1 MSSLIELMHT
11 VFYDRAHD
19 IPQYNISIDI
29 TLLYVLKYNNF
40 YCSLQILN
48 DQSVGK
54 KLILFAKNLVASQ
67 EGIEEDI
74 EIPEKENQY
83 QRVQSFA
90 ILAQKEKLHFSVCKF
105 TKAKLSGWS
114 TFAGNDAEK
123 LHLQTKVCFF
133 HFKIVNSLLRGCFDV
148 PGSLYQ
154 LALDLR
160 TKTSTNTRFNS
171 KF

>member
-11 VFYDRAHD
+11 VLYDCVHD

-29 TLLYVLKYNNF
+29 TLLYVFKYNIF
-40 YCSLQILN
+40 YCTLQILN

-54 KLILFAKNLVASQ
+54 KLILLPKKESEKTLRLQRNKTSLRGSNHLLYQPRKKNF
-67 EGIEEDI
+67 
-74 EIPEKENQY
+74 Y
-83 QRVQSFA
+83 
-90 ILAQKEKLHFSVCKF
+90 VCKF
-105 TKAKLSGWS
+105 TKAKLSGRS
-114 TFAGNDAEK
+114 TFAANDAEK

-133 HFKIVNSLLRGCFDV
+133 HFKIVNSLLRGCFVV
-148 PGSLYQ
+148 PDSLYQ

>member
-11 VFYDRAHD
+11 VLYDRVHD
-19 IPQYNISIDI
+19 IPQCNISIDV
-29 TLLYVLKYNNF
+29 TLLYVLKYNIF

-48 DQSVGK
+48 DWSVVK
-54 KLILFAKNLVASQ
+54 KLILLPK
-67 EGIEEDI
+67 
-74 EIPEKENQY
+74 KESRKTLRLQRNKTSLTGSIHLLY
-83 QRVQSFA
+83 QQVYES
-90 ILAQKEKLHFSVCKF
+90 KLN
-105 TKAKLSGWS
+105 GRS

-133 HFKIVNSLLRGCFDV
+133 HFKIVSSLLRGCFFV

-160 TKTSTNTRFNS
+160 TKTSTNTRSNS
-171 KF
+171 KV